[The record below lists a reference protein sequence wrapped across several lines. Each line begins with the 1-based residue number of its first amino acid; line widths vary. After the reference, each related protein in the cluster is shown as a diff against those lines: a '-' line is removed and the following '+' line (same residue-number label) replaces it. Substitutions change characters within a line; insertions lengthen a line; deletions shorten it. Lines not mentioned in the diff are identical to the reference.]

1 MSVDRVVAAGGVVAG
16 AGAGVATAAA
26 ATRTPRN
33 NMVSIVTSSLE
44 ACDVT
49 YSQLPRGRDVDNN
62 NNNNSNNSNSTIISL
77 NLTGNNSSFRTY
89 LEIKES
95 QDRLIVYIDT
105 PVKIAKNQ
113 RAAVAEFL
121 MRVNYNLVIGNFEI
135 DFRDGEVR
143 FRAAVDVEGSALSM
157 EMVKTLVFVSAS
169 TADRF
174 FPGIM
179 SVCYGGKLPE
189 DAYEELRNAPAS
201 TSSSPGKETSKSS
214 SLQ

>member
-1 MSVDRVVAAGGVVAG
+1 
-16 AGAGVATAAA
+16 
-26 ATRTPRN
+26 
-33 NMVSIVTSSLE
+33 MVSIVTSSLE

-49 YSQLPRGRDVDNN
+49 YTELPRRDDDNN
-62 NNNNSNNSNSTIISL
+62 NNTTTIISL
-77 NLTGNNSSFRTY
+77 SLTGNNSSFRTY

-143 FRAAVDVEGSALSM
+143 FRAAVDVEGSALSK

-179 SVCYGGKLPE
+179 SVCFGGKLPE
-189 DAYEELRNAPAS
+189 DAYDELRNAQSA
-201 TSSSPGKETSKSS
+201 TSSSGKETYKTS